1 MKKILVI
8 EDERVIRENI
18 LKLLKAEGFDV
29 TGASNGAQGL
39 YAAVS
44 NLPDVIICDVMM
56 PELDGYGVLAALR
69 SNPVTATVPFIFLT
83 GKAERSEMRQGMELG
98 ADDYLTKPFSK
109 AELVG
114 AIASRLKKQE
124 ALAQQQHNL
133 RSPSSELLQDAA
145 NKLEQIKTSLCDAME
160 REEFQV
166 YYQPQVNVQSGKI
179 MSAEALVRWLHPE
192 KGLISPAEFIPAAEE
207 TGFIVQLGEWVL
219 QTACRQMQ
227 VWQNAGFSLQQV
239 AVNLSP
245 RQFHQPDL
253 SSRIAQIL
261 AEIGLKPSS
270 LELELT
276 ESLMVEDAP
285 SAIATLQQLKN
296 LGVSI
301 SIDDFGTGYSSLS
314 YLTQYPF
321 DTLKIDRCFI
331 SNITDGCTNAAI
343 VKAIIEMAHT
353 LCLEVIAEGVET
365 EAEKDFLWRYKCDTM
380 QGYLFSPP
388 LPTADF
394 EQLLLVEG
402 KIEYR

>member
-8 EDERVIRENI
+8 EDDRVIRENI

-29 TGASNGAQGL
+29 TGAENGAQGL
-39 YAAVS
+39 NAAVS
-44 NLPDVIICDVMM
+44 NLPDVILCDVMM
-56 PELDGYGVLAALR
+56 PQLDGYGVLVALR
-69 SNPVTATVPFIFLT
+69 SHPVTATVPFVFLT
-83 GKAERSEMRQGMELG
+83 GKADRSQVRQGMELG
-98 ADDYLTKPFSK
+98 ADDYLTKPFTK

-114 AIASRLKKQE
+114 AVSSRLKKQA
-124 ALAQQQHNL
+124 ALAKQQDNL
-133 RSPSSELLQDAA
+133 RSQSSELRQEDAD
-145 NKLEQIKTSLCDAME
+145 KLEQIKTNLCAALE

-166 YYQPQVNVQSGKI
+166 YYQPQVNVQTGKI

-192 KGLISPAEFIPAAEE
+192 KGLISPAEFIPDAEA

-245 RQFHQPDL
+245 RQFNQADL
-253 SSRIAQIL
+253 SSRVAEIL
-261 AEIGLKPSS
+261 AESGLAPSS

-276 ESLMVEDAP
+276 ESMMVKDAE
-285 SAIATLQQLKN
+285 SAIATLQELKD

-321 DTLKIDRCFI
+321 DVLKIDRCFI

-343 VKAIIEMAHT
+343 VKAIIEMAHS

-365 EAEKDFLWRYKCDTM
+365 EAERDFLWRYECDAM

-388 LPTADF
+388 VPAADF
-394 EQLLLVEG
+394 EELLLSS
-402 KIEYR
+402 K

>member
-8 EDERVIRENI
+8 EDEEIIRENI

-29 TGASNGAQGL
+29 TGAENGTQGL
-39 YAAVS
+39 NAAVS

-56 PELDGYGVLAALR
+56 PELDGYEVLMALR
-69 SNPVTATVPFIFLT
+69 SNPVTATLPFVFLT

-98 ADDYLTKPFSK
+98 ADDYLTKPFTK

-114 AIASRLKKQE
+114 AISSRLKKQE
-124 ALAQQQHNL
+124 AVAEQYNTW
-133 RSPSSELLQDAA
+133 RSQSSAIIPDAA
-145 NKLEQIKTSLCDAME
+145 DKLEQIKTSLCDALE
-160 REEFQV
+160 REEFQL
-166 YYQPQVNVQSGKI
+166 YYQPQVNVETGKI
-179 MSAEALVRWLHPE
+179 MSAEALIRWLHPE
-192 KGLISPAEFIPAAEE
+192 KGLISPAQFIPSAEA

-227 VWQNAGFSLQQV
+227 VWQNAGFSGLRV
-239 AVNLSP
+239 AVNLSA

-253 SSRIAQIL
+253 SSRVAQIL
-261 AEIGLKPSS
+261 AEIGLEPSS

-285 SAIATLQQLKN
+285 SAIATLQQLKS

-314 YLTQYPF
+314 YLAQYPF

-331 SNITDGCTNAAI
+331 SNITQGCTNAAI
-343 VKAIIEMAHT
+343 VKAIIQMAHS

-388 LPTADF
+388 LPAADF
-394 EQLLLVEG
+394 EQLLVAG
-402 KIEYR
+402 K

>member
-8 EDERVIRENI
+8 EDDRVIRENI

-29 TGASNGAQGL
+29 TGAENGAQGL
-39 YAAVS
+39 NAAVS
-44 NLPDVIICDVMM
+44 NLPDVILCDVMM
-56 PELDGYGVLAALR
+56 PELDGYGVLVALR
-69 SNPVTATVPFIFLT
+69 SNPITATVPFVFLT
-83 GKAERSEMRQGMELG
+83 GKAERSEVRQGMELG

-114 AIASRLKKQE
+114 AISSRLKKQ
-124 ALAQQQHNL
+124 AAFVQQQHNL
-133 RSPSSELLQDAA
+133 RSSSELVQDAA
-145 NKLEQIKTSLCDAME
+145 DKLEQIKTSLCGALE

-219 QTACRQMQ
+219 QTACKQMQ

-253 SSRIAQIL
+253 SSRVAQIL
-261 AEIGLKPSS
+261 AEIGLAPSS

-276 ESLMVEDAP
+276 ESLMVEDAK
-285 SAIATLQQLKN
+285 SAIATLQQLKD

-321 DTLKIDRCFI
+321 DVLKIDRCFI

-343 VKAIIEMAHT
+343 VKAIIEMAHS

-365 EAEKDFLWRYKCDTM
+365 EAEKDFLWRYECDAM

-388 LPTADF
+388 VPAADF
-394 EQLLLVEG
+394 EKLLEAG
-402 KIEYR
+402 K

>member
-8 EDERVIRENI
+8 EDEQIIRENI

-29 TGASNGAQGL
+29 TGAENGAQGL
-39 YAAVS
+39 NAAVS

-56 PELDGYGVLAALR
+56 PELDGYGVLMALR
-69 SNPVTATVPFIFLT
+69 SNPVTATLPFVFLT

-98 ADDYLTKPFSK
+98 ADDYLTKPFTK

-114 AIASRLKKQE
+114 AISSRLKKQE
-124 ALAQQQHNL
+124 AVAEQYNTLRAQSCPL
-133 RSPSSELLQDAA
+133 IPDAA
-145 NKLEQIKTSLCDAME
+145 NKLEQIKTSFCDALE

-166 YYQPQVNVQSGKI
+166 YYQPQVNVQTGKI
-179 MSAEALVRWLHPE
+179 MSAEALIRWLHPE
-192 KGLISPAEFIPAAEE
+192 KGLISPAQFIPSAEA

-227 VWQNAGFSLQQV
+227 VWQNAGFPGLRV
-239 AVNLSP
+239 AVNLSA

-253 SSRIAQIL
+253 SSRVAQIL
-261 AEIGLKPSS
+261 AEIGFEPSS

-285 SAIATLQQLKN
+285 SAIATLQQLKS

-314 YLTQYPF
+314 YLAQYPF

-331 SNITDGCTNAAI
+331 SNITHGCTNAAI
-343 VKAIIEMAHT
+343 VKAIIEMAHS
-353 LCLEVIAEGVET
+353 LCLEVVAEGVET
-365 EAEKDFLWRYKCDTM
+365 EAEKDFLGRYKCDTM

-388 LPTADF
+388 LPAGDF
-394 EQLLLVEG
+394 EQLLVAG
-402 KIEYR
+402 K

>member
-8 EDERVIRENI
+8 EDEQLIRENI

-29 TGASNGAQGL
+29 TGAENGAQGL

-44 NLPDVIICDVMM
+44 NVPDVIICDVMM
-56 PELDGYGVLAALR
+56 PELDGYGVLVALR
-69 SNPVTATVPFIFLT
+69 SNPVTATVPFVFLT

-114 AIASRLKKQE
+114 AISSRLKKQE
-124 ALAQQQHNL
+124 AVAEQYNTWRGQG
-133 RSPSSELLQDAA
+133 SEFIQNTAD
-145 NKLEQIKTSLCDAME
+145 KLEPIKTRLCNALK

-166 YYQPQVNVQSGKI
+166 YYQPQVNVQTGKI
-179 MSAEALVRWLHPE
+179 ISAEALVRWLHPE

-207 TGFIVQLGEWVL
+207 TGFIVPLGEWVL

-227 VWQNAGFSLQQV
+227 VWQNAGFPLRI
-239 AVNLSP
+239 AVNLSA
-245 RQFHQPDL
+245 RQFRQPDL
-253 SSRIAQIL
+253 SSRVAQIL
-261 AEIGLKPSS
+261 AETGLEANS

-276 ESLMVEDAP
+276 ESLMVEDAE
-285 SAIATLQQLKN
+285 SAIATLQHLKN
-296 LGVSI
+296 LGVCI
-301 SIDDFGTGYSSLS
+301 SLDDFGTGYSSLS

-331 SNITDGCTNAAI
+331 SKITDGCTNAAI
-343 VKAIIEMAHT
+343 VKAIIEMAHS

-365 EAEKDFLWRYKCDTM
+365 EAEKDFLWRYKCDLM

-388 LPTADF
+388 LTAADF
-394 EQLLLVEG
+394 EQLLLEG
-402 KIEYR
+402 K

>member
-8 EDERVIRENI
+8 EDEQVIRENI

-29 TGASNGAQGL
+29 TGAENGAKGL

-44 NLPDVIICDVMM
+44 NVPDVIICDVMM
-56 PELDGYGVLAALR
+56 PELDGYGVLVALR
-69 SNPVTATVPFIFLT
+69 SNPVTATVPFVFLT
-83 GKAERSEMRQGMELG
+83 GKADRSEMRQGMELG

-114 AIASRLKKQE
+114 AISSRLKKQE
-124 ALAQQQHNL
+124 AVAEQYNTL
-133 RSPSSELLQDAA
+133 RSQGSEFIQNTAD
-145 NKLEQIKTSLCDAME
+145 KLEQIKTSLCNALE

-166 YYQPQVNVQSGKI
+166 YYQPQVNVQTGKI

-192 KGLISPAEFIPAAEE
+192 KGLISPAEFIPHAEA

-219 QTACRQMQ
+219 QTACQQMQ
-227 VWQNAGFSLQQV
+227 VWQNAGFPLRI

-253 SSRIAQIL
+253 SSRVAQIL
-261 AEIGLKPSS
+261 AETGLEASS

-276 ESLMVEDAP
+276 ESLMVEDAE
-285 SAIATLQQLKN
+285 SAIATLQHLKN
-296 LGVSI
+296 LGVCI
-301 SIDDFGTGYSSLS
+301 SLDDFGTGYSSLS

-343 VKAIIEMAHT
+343 VKAIIDMAHS
-353 LCLEVIAEGVET
+353 LCLEVVAEGVET
-365 EAEKDFLWRYKCDTM
+365 EAEKDFLWRYKCDIM

-388 LPTADF
+388 LSAADF
-394 EQLLLVEG
+394 EQLLLAE
-402 KIEYR
+402 K

>member
-8 EDERVIRENI
+8 EDEEIIRENI

-29 TGASNGAQGL
+29 TGAENGAQGL
-39 YAAVS
+39 NAAVS

-56 PELDGYGVLAALR
+56 PELDGYGVLMALR
-69 SNPVTATVPFIFLT
+69 SNPVTATLPFVFLT

-98 ADDYLTKPFSK
+98 ADDYLTKPFTK

-114 AIASRLKKQE
+114 AISSRLKKQE
-124 ALAQQQHNL
+124 AVAEQYNTL
-133 RSPSSELLQDAA
+133 RSQSSALIPDAA
-145 NKLEQIKTSLCDAME
+145 DKLQQIKTSLWDALQ

-166 YYQPQVNVQSGKI
+166 YYQPQVNIQTGKI
-179 MSAEALVRWLHPE
+179 ISAEALIRWLHPE
-192 KGLISPAEFIPAAEE
+192 KGLISPAQFIPSAEA

-219 QTACRQMQ
+219 QTACRQIQ
-227 VWQNAGFSLQQV
+227 VWQNAGFSGLRV
-239 AVNLSP
+239 AVNLSA

-253 SSRIAQIL
+253 SSRVAQIL
-261 AEIGLKPSS
+261 AEIGLEPSS

-285 SAIATLQQLKN
+285 SAIATLQQLKS

-314 YLTQYPF
+314 YLAQYPF

-331 SNITDGCTNAAI
+331 SNITHGCTNAAI
-343 VKAIIEMAHT
+343 VKAIIEMAHS

-388 LPTADF
+388 LPAGDF
-394 EQLLLVEG
+394 EQLLVAG
-402 KIEYR
+402 K

>member
-8 EDERVIRENI
+8 EDEQIIRENI

-29 TGASNGAQGL
+29 TGAENGTQGL
-39 YAAVS
+39 NAAVS

-56 PELDGYGVLAALR
+56 PELDGYGVLMALR
-69 SNPVTATVPFIFLT
+69 SNPVTATLPFVFLT

-98 ADDYLTKPFSK
+98 ADDYLTKPFTK

-114 AIASRLKKQE
+114 AISSRLKKQE
-124 ALAQQQHNL
+124 AVAKQYNTL
-133 RSPSSELLQDAA
+133 RSQSSALIQDPAD
-145 NKLEQIKTSLCDAME
+145 KLEQIKTSLCGALE

-166 YYQPQVNVQSGKI
+166 YYQPQVNVQTGKI
-179 MSAEALVRWLHPE
+179 MSAEALIRWLHPE
-192 KGLISPAEFIPAAEE
+192 KGLISPAQFIPSAEA
-207 TGFIVQLGEWVL
+207 TGFIVELGEWVL

-227 VWQNAGFSLQQV
+227 VWQNAGFSGLRV
-239 AVNLSP
+239 AVNLSA

-253 SSRIAQIL
+253 SSRVAQIL
-261 AEIGLKPSS
+261 AEVGLEPSS

-276 ESLMVEDAP
+276 ESFMVEDAT
-285 SAIATLQQLKN
+285 SAIATLQQLKS

-314 YLTQYPF
+314 YLAQYPF

-331 SNITDGCTNAAI
+331 SNITHGCTNAAI
-343 VKAIIEMAHT
+343 VKAIIEMAHS
-353 LCLEVIAEGVET
+353 LCLEVVAEGVET

-380 QGYLFSPP
+380 QGYFFSPP
-388 LPTADF
+388 LPAADF
-394 EQLLLVEG
+394 KQLLVAG
-402 KIEYR
+402 K

>member
-8 EDERVIRENI
+8 EDEQLIRENI

-29 TGASNGAQGL
+29 TGAENGAQGL

-44 NLPDVIICDVMM
+44 NVPDVIICDVMM
-56 PELDGYGVLAALR
+56 PELDGYGVLVALR
-69 SNPVTATVPFIFLT
+69 SNPVTATVPFVFLT
-83 GKAERSEMRQGMELG
+83 GKADRSEMRQGMELG

-114 AIASRLKKQE
+114 AISSRLKKQE
-124 ALAQQQHNL
+124 AVAEQYNTL
-133 RSPSSELLQDAA
+133 RGQGSEFIQNTAY
-145 NKLEQIKTSLCDAME
+145 KLEPIKTRLCNALE

-166 YYQPQVNVQSGKI
+166 YYQPQVNVQTGKI
-179 MSAEALVRWLHPE
+179 ISAEALVRWLHPE

-207 TGFIVQLGEWVL
+207 TGFIVPLGEWVL

-227 VWQNAGFSLQQV
+227 VWQNAGFPLRI
-239 AVNLSP
+239 AVNLSA
-245 RQFHQPDL
+245 RQFRQPEL
-253 SSRIAQIL
+253 SSRVAQIL
-261 AEIGLKPSS
+261 AETGLEANS

-276 ESLMVEDAP
+276 ESLMVEDAE
-285 SAIATLQQLKN
+285 SAIATLQHLKN
-296 LGVSI
+296 LGVCI
-301 SIDDFGTGYSSLS
+301 SLDDFGTGYSSLS

-331 SNITDGCTNAAI
+331 SKITDGCTNAAI
-343 VKAIIEMAHT
+343 VKAIIEMAHS

-365 EAEKDFLWRYKCDTM
+365 EAEKDFLWRYKCDMM

-388 LPTADF
+388 LTAADF
-394 EQLLLVEG
+394 EQLLLEG
-402 KIEYR
+402 K